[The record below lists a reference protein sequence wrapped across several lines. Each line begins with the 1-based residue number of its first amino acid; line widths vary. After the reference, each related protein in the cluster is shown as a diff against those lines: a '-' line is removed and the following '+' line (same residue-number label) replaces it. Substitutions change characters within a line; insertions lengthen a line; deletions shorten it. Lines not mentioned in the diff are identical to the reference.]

1 MPGPAGRIIR
11 RSPRGVDAP
20 EILAEGA
27 RDGLVDSAGRVGVL
41 WHANIDGFSCEI
53 ARFVI
58 LEAGCLGVNR
68 AGVAL
73 CLEVPLFG
81 RRIGCYFT
89 IRAKATDREICA
101 LLTMKLTVY
110 VPLGVTKGAGGG
122 GGGVELAPPQP
133 PNGQNISART
143 TS

>member
-1 MPGPAGRIIR
+1 MELVGGALN
-11 RSPRGVDAP
+11 AL

-41 WHANIDGFSCEI
+41 WHANIEGFSCEI

-89 IRAKATDREICA
+89 ISPDCVFDAS
-101 LLTMKLTVY
+101 L
-110 VPLGVTKGAGGG
+110 VPGTCPGRFLD
-122 GGGVELAPPQP
+122 
-133 PNGQNISART
+133 
-143 TS
+143 